1 VSETRRSVRVLDA
14 DPDLGDRLDPASRE
28 AASRFAV
35 AEEIRL
41 RPGPWD
47 PHARFGDGK
56 GQLGLLVL
64 SGVIKRE
71 VELANSAGAEL
82 LGQGDVIRPWQE
94 DAGDDQQT
102 SDPAWEVLEPA
113 RLALLDRRFAAVAA
127 RWPALVEALLARAIE
142 RSRDLAFHMA
152 LSHMTRVDVRL
163 QALFWHLADRW
174 GRVGPE
180 GVVVPL
186 RLPHRTIASLVGAQR
201 PSVTTAL
208 GTLADQQV
216 LSRRDDGTWLLH
228 GAPPAGLSPGEA
240 RSHHRISG

>member
-1 VSETRRSVRVLDA
+1 MADVRRSVRVLEV
-14 DPDLGDRLDPASRE
+14 DPDLGDQLDPASRE
-28 AASRFAV
+28 AAGRFAV
-35 AEEIRL
+35 AEEIRVP
-41 RPGPWD
+41 PGPWD
-47 PHARFGDGK
+47 PHARFGDGR
-56 GQLGLLVL
+56 GNLGLLVL

-94 DAGDDQQT
+94 DASVERQAG
-102 SDPAWEVLEPA
+102 PAWEVLEPT

-127 RWPALVEALLARAIE
+127 RWPALVEALLARAIQ

-163 QALFWHLADRW
+163 QAFFWHLADRW

-186 RLPHRTIASLVGAQR
+186 RLTHRTIAALVGAQR

-208 GTLADQQV
+208 GTLADRRV

-228 GAPPAGLSPGEA
+228 GDPPAGLYPGEA
-240 RSHHRISG
+240 QESARISG